1 MMCMSLYLQKK
12 CEQYWPASMEETK
25 DVGNS
30 LSVRMTSLLS
40 FAEYD
45 LRELTITDVSCM
57 QKAPL

>member
-1 MMCMSLYLQKK
+1 
-12 CEQYWPASMEETK
+12 MEETK

-45 LRELTITDVSCM
+45 LRELTITDVSCKM
-57 QKAPL
+57 HQHKHTIIMH

>member
-1 MMCMSLYLQKK
+1 MQKK

-30 LSVRMTSLLS
+30 LSVRMTSLLP

-45 LRELTITDVSCM
+45 IRSLVVTNVSGH
-57 QKAPL
+57 QSIIIHVNIHVP